1 MSEQKETHDLEN
13 VTVTEDQEPAPLRE
27 KIILFLVMAAVI
39 IADQLTKNAVES
51 QYSVGESW
59 APLPEIADFLRIT
72 RVNNTGAAFGIFPSG
87 SLVFMVVGVVVAA
100 VIILYNRRLP
110 KNHVWY
116 RVALGLQLGGAL
128 GNLIDRFRQGGHVTD
143 FIDVGPVP
151 VFNIAD
157 ASIVTGV
164 ILLLFLMLMD
174 ERKEKASV
182 ESLEQPPALAE
193 NTSGESPE
201 DQPILWKE

>member
-1 MSEQKETHDLEN
+1 MSEQKEAQDLEKAA
-13 VTVTEDQEPAPLRE
+13 VTEEQEPAPLRE

-59 APLPEIADFLRIT
+59 APFPDIADFLRIT

-87 SLVFMVVGVVVAA
+87 SLVFMVVGVVVAT

-182 ESLEQPPALAE
+182 KSQEQAPAQAE
-193 NTSGESPE
+193 AISGESAE
-201 DQPILWKE
+201 DQPMLWNE

>member
-1 MSEQKETHDLEN
+1 
-13 VTVTEDQEPAPLRE
+13 
-27 KIILFLVMAAVI
+27 
-39 IADQLTKNAVES
+39 
-51 QYSVGESW
+51 
-59 APLPEIADFLRIT
+59 
-72 RVNNTGAAFGIFPSG
+72 
-87 SLVFMVVGVVVAA
+87 
-100 VIILYNRRLP
+100 
-110 KNHVWY
+110 
-116 RVALGLQLGGAL
+116 VALGLQLGGAL

-157 ASIVTGV
+157 ASIVIGV

-182 ESLEQPPALAE
+182 ESPEQPPALAE

-201 DQPILWKE
+201 DQPMLWNE